1 VCSDLDG
8 STPSVKKSLE
18 QVPSRKRA
26 TLLLA
31 VGGYVNT
38 AIAMLQTLLLIPLYL
53 HYIGAHTYGLWLAS
67 GGILGMLGMMNFGIG
82 SMLIQRVSR
91 SYSEKNFKRTAA
103 YFFNGMVVYLV
114 ICLLFGLVGWAVSEF
129 IPSILKVDGDDA
141 VVLHGCFLLAVVAM
155 VIAILNECLRSFSQ
169 ALLRPVIPMVGM
181 MAGRII
187 GIAVTVWMLY
197 DEQGLWAIPV
207 GTMVGECIIG
217 MVSCFHV
224 VLLFRQLKV
233 KICADYQIIK
243 EYVKTSP
250 ALLMARMG
258 DLLSRESEPLLIT
271 LFLSPEVT
279 TVYMITRKAADM
291 VFQILSVLY
300 GASHSSF
307 SHLVGEGDAEKTWG
321 VASRL
326 LLVTFVSSLL
336 GFTTY
341 AGLNESFVSLWVGEE
356 FTLDYNVIFLV
367 GCAFFVCSL
376 RAMVWQLLNGLGDFV
391 YTSII
396 LMGEG
401 LSRVALIVFGLNI
414 FGVVGVPGAL
424 FVSCLLSLGVLGLRL
439 KNMLLVNV
447 KWEFVMRTLF
457 SVLFLFGSVLLFSQS
472 LFNSESWGVFI
483 MHAVA
488 LLGGGVTLLSA
499 LHYRVCMVYLK
510 KGVL

>member
-1 VCSDLDG
+1 
-8 STPSVKKSLE
+8 VKKSLE

-67 GGILGMLGMMNFGIG
+67 GGILGMLGLMNFGIG

-91 SYSEKNFKRTAA
+91 SYSEKNFERTAA

-114 ICLLFGLVGWAVSEF
+114 ICLLFGLVGWTVSEF

-169 ALLRPVIPMVGM
+169 ALLRPVVPMVAM
-181 MAGRII
+181 MTGRII

-197 DEQGLWAIPV
+197 NEQGLWAIPV
-207 GTMVGECIIG
+207 GTMVAECIIG

-243 EYVKTSP
+243 EYVRTSP

-258 DLLSRESEPLLIT
+258 DVLSRESEPLLIT
-271 LFLSPEVT
+271 LILSPEVT
-279 TVYMITRKAADM
+279 AAYMITRKAADM
-291 VFQILSVLY
+291 VFQIISVLT
-300 GASHSSF
+300 GSSYSAF
-307 SHLVGEGDAEKTWG
+307 SHLAGERDLKKTWAI
-321 VASRL
+321 ASKL
-326 LLVTFVSSLL
+326 LLLTFIPSLL
-336 GFTTY
+336 GFAAY
-341 AGLNESFVSLWVGEE
+341 AGLNEPFVNLWVGRG
-356 FTLDYNVIFLV
+356 FALDYEVVFLI
-367 GCAFFVCSL
+367 GCAFFVYSL

-391 YTSII
+391 YTSNVIA
-396 LMGEG
+396 GEG
-401 LSRVALIVFGLNI
+401 VNRVALILLGLSVFG
-414 FGVVGVPGAL
+414 VAGVPCAL
-424 FVSCLLSLGVLGLRL
+424 LVSCLLSLFFLGLRL
-439 KNMLLVNV
+439 KTTLFVNV
-447 KWEFVMRTLF
+447 DMGFMIRSLF
-457 SVLFLFGSVLLFSQS
+457 SVVVLFGSALLIPED
-472 LFNSESWGVFI
+472 LLNSESWVVFI
-483 MHAVA
+483 MYAVVFFGA
-488 LLGGGVTLLSA
+488 LMTMLGAMNHKACLI
-499 LHYRVCMVYLK
+499 YYNK
-510 KGVL
+510 NVL